1 MFGDVPL
8 SLDEITRLL
17 PARASR
23 QVEVGDASNASV
35 AAVFRDGAR
44 GAELL
49 FIRRAPHPKDP
60 WSGQIAFPG
69 GREEPQDRSF
79 AAIAVRETCE
89 ELGLD
94 LSSTDVHKIGALDQI
109 QARSRMKI
117 APLIIHPFAFALRG
131 DPVFPRVPNDEVDQA
146 FWFPLADLLDPG
158 RRFFY
163 DAHRATVPYTFPAI
177 DLGPG
182 RTLWGLTHRMVFEIK
197 GRLGLAEDIDRLTMP
212 KKLDPAAAD
221 L

>member
-1 MFGDVPL
+1 MTL
-8 SLDEITRLL
+8 SLDDVVSLL
-17 PARASR
+17 PARAVR
-23 QVEVGDASNASV
+23 EVAIDDASRASV
-35 AAVFRDGAR
+35 AAVFRDGPG

-69 GREEPQDRSF
+69 GREEAVDDTLV
-79 AAIAVRETCE
+79 AVAIRETCE

-94 LSSTDVHKIGALDQI
+94 LTSADVHPIGPLDQM

-117 APLIIHPFAFALRG
+117 APLVIHPFAFALRG
-131 DPVFPRVPNDEVDQA
+131 EASFPMVPNGEVDQA
-146 FWFPLADLLDPG
+146 FWFPLTDLADPG

-163 DAHRATVPYTFPAI
+163 DAHRAALPYTFPAI

-197 GRLGLAEDIDRLTMP
+197 GRLGLIDDVDGHTTPREIG
-212 KKLDPAAAD
+212 
-221 L
+221 